1 MAITATYITSSLTA
15 SGLTAV
21 VNSGTGFPTA
31 GAAPVSPGL
40 LCRIDKEYFW
50 AVAQPVA
57 GQITLRMRGSNG
69 TVASAHDV
77 LAKIEVGATP
87 QDFAAAA
94 PGRAVTLPPD
104 LPVYTTLGQ
113 DTVFTSDQ
121 IAAFGNQPQNFAITK
136 ASAAAITLVAPN
148 KSQDGLTLTFTSL
161 TDQTHAITATS
172 LLANAGAASPY
183 TTATIANAKAGGG
196 LTLQA
201 QNGLWNVIAVT
212 NWTLS

>member
-1 MAITATYITSSLTA
+1 MAITATYLTTALSA

-21 VNSGTGFPTA
+21 VNSGSGFPTA
-31 GAAPVSPGL
+31 GAATVTPGL
-40 LCRIDKEYFW
+40 LCRIDKEYVW
-50 AVAQPVA
+50 AIAQPVS
-57 GQITLRMRGSNG
+57 GQITLRGRGSNG
-69 TVASAHDV
+69 TVAAAHDV

-94 PGRAVTLPPD
+94 PGRDSTLPPD

-113 DTVFTSDQ
+113 DTVFTASQ

-136 ASAAAITLVAPN
+136 ASAAAITLVAP
-148 KSQDGLTLTFTSL
+148 STAQDGLTLTFTSL

-183 TTATIANAKAGGG
+183 TTATVANAKAGGG
-196 LTLQA
+196 ITLQA
-201 QNGLWNVIAVT
+201 QNALWNVIAVT